1 MLTRFQVPGTPG
13 ETRRPVSANRVLC
26 PVLGDIDFERC
37 LECSYLVRLEGR
49 RRHIVVCAATQ
60 AKLQDLDC

>member
-1 MLTRFQVPGTPG
+1 MLPRFQAPGTSS

-49 RRHIVVCAATQ
+49 PTLTVVCSGTQ
-60 AKLQDLDC
+60 TRLQDLDC

>member
-1 MLTRFQVPGTPG
+1 MLPQYHLPGTSC

-26 PVLGDIDFERC
+26 PVLGDIAFERC

-49 RRHIVVCAATQ
+49 RTLTVVCAATQ